1 MADLPK
7 VNPVN
12 IVMESEKYYDFDPGG
27 FQRALPTLK
36 TVGGGIADL
45 VVPQT
50 ATEVA
55 MYAVPPVAV
64 YNKVQKIL
72 NRANKLRAEAQSLF
86 NSYLRGSRSNK
97 DIREAQLKKNE
108 ADRMV
113 KSISKEDKKI
123 HDDYEKSLMG
133 TKESNKRAADKARR
147 IAAGEE
153 KPDTGEIAKRLA
165 DPKYK
170 AKKAKEIERDNL
182 KLAKESGYDADEA
195 KDIVNYYKG
204 EKLVDDGYG
213 NLRPERDF
221 SDLPL
226 TYKNPKLSRKFLEEQ
241 NFSNLDEIGYARPP
255 KYSPEDISQQ
265 NTSNWFKELGE
276 NKYRLYQFNPQT
288 GRYTQTTLDNPDL
301 GTWRNFL
308 GYAKGGPV
316 DKPLYDD
323 QRMI

>member
-1 MADLPK
+1 MSDLPK
-7 VNPVN
+7 VNPVT
-12 IVMESEKYYDFDPGG
+12 IVYDAEKYYDFDPGS
-27 FQRALPTLK
+27 FQRALPILK

-45 VVPQT
+45 VIPQT

-55 MYAVPPVAV
+55 MYAVPPLAV
-64 YNKVQKIL
+64 YKRVKKIL
-72 NRANKLRAEAQSLF
+72 DRADTLRAEARSLF
-86 NSYLRGSRSNK
+86 NSFNRGSRSPK
-97 DIREAQLKKNE
+97 DISEAQLKNNE

-153 KPDTGEIAKRLA
+153 KPDTGEIAKRLS

-170 AKKAKEIERDNL
+170 AKRAKEIETNNL
-182 KLAKESGYDADEA
+182 KLARESGYDADEA
-195 KDIVNYYKG
+195 KKLVNKYKG
-204 EKLVDDGYG
+204 EKLVDDGNG
-213 NLRPERDF
+213 NLLPERD
-221 SDLPL
+221 LPDIPL
-226 TYKNPKLSRKFLEEQ
+226 SYKNPKLSRKFLREQ
-241 NFSNLDEIGYARPP
+241 NFSDLDEIGYARPP
-255 KYSPEDISQQ
+255 RYSPEDISQQ
-265 NTSNWFKELGE
+265 NTSNWFKEVGE
-276 NKYRLYQFNPQT
+276 NKYILYEFNPRT
-288 GRYTQTTLDNPDL
+288 GRYMQTTLDNPDL

-323 QRMI
+323 RRMI

>member
-7 VNPVN
+7 VNPVT
-12 IVMESEKYYDFDPGG
+12 IVMDAEKYYDFDPSS
-27 FQRALPTLK
+27 FKNVLPTLK
-36 TVGGGIADL
+36 TVGGGIADIL
-45 VVPQT
+45 LPQD
-50 ATEVA
+50 ATDVA
-55 MYAVPPVAV
+55 MMTVPPLAIFKRV
-64 YNKVQKIL
+64 NKIL
-72 NRANKLRAEAQSLF
+72 READSLDYQAMSSY
-86 NSYLRGSRSNK
+86 NSYMRFGDDIDLKTYNAKKSRADGLR
-97 DIREAQLKKNE
+97 
-108 ADRMV
+108 
-113 KSISKEDKKI
+113 KSISKDHKKI

-133 TKESNKRAADKARR
+133 TKESNKRVADKARR
-147 IAAGEE
+147 ILAGEE

-170 AKKAKEIERDNL
+170 AKRAKEIERNNL